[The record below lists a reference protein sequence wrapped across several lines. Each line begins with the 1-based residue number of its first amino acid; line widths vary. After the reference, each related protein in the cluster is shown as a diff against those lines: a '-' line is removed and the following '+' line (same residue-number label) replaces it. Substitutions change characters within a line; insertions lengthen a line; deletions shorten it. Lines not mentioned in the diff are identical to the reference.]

1 MSFEPT
7 APDVFQG
14 QLQIQSDDPDYP
26 VIEIPILGR
35 GVAAILRVEAETYTF
50 EARWLHKVHKRTS
63 ATTRPRLTPH

>member
-50 EARWLHKVHKRTS
+50 EAEVGDGTH
-63 ATTRPRLTPH
+63 TREVTLTNQ